1 MRNQAQVVVIGGGIF
16 GTSVAYHLAK
26 AGCTDVVLLEKGEL
40 TSGTTFHSVGLVS
53 QFRTSPALMKVMNY
67 TIKLYSELAQGDHG
81 DSLGWHT
88 VGSLRL
94 ASSKDRLKAL
104 QREVSRAKA
113 IGLTADIISPKEV
126 LERCPQLTDESLYG
140 AVYVPDDGHIDPS
153 GITFEFARRARNMGV
168 EVNTRV
174 LVTGITLSEKRAVTE
189 VITDHGNIKTECVV
203 NAAGQW
209 APRIGDM
216 VGVHIPIVSMM
227 NQYLTTKPIAGH
239 ELPRQTPVIRDPD
252 RLFYCREDVGAYL
265 VGGFETNPKAWS
277 TDGVPWGFTQ
287 ELLPGE
293 WELFEGIMEG
303 AMQRIPILNQA
314 GAIELINGPDAFTP
328 DGYYAMGP
336 VPGLKG
342 FYVAAGGSDNGIA
355 GGGGVGMLMAE
366 WILEGETSID
376 THEMNVR
383 RFGPHLTDK
392 TFRVEQ
398 CREVIR
404 YYYHLRYP
412 NDENEWGRPLRTSPV
427 YDRLKD
433 LGAVFGLKNGWERV
447 NYFDTG
453 QPWRQAGADQKNWGW
468 GRPPYFDRV
477 GSEVKAA
484 REKAALFDMTSFG
497 KIRMRGPGALALLQ
511 MLAANDLDR
520 PVGSVTYTQFL
531 NPKGGIESDVT
542 VTRLKDDVFRVVSG
556 TSFVSNDLGWIQL
569 HMPDDGSVEIEDETE
584 RLACLGLWGPE
595 SRRVLGSVCDSD
607 LSNEAFPYMT
617 AKSVEITHVAVWA
630 QRASYVGE
638 LGWEL
643 YVQPQDALRVWD
655 ALMAAGAEYGL
666 QPAGYK
672 ALDALRLEKGYVYWS
687 ADITPGDNP
696 LKAGLGRFVRM
707 NKPDFIGKAAL
718 EEIQKQGLGS
728 TLVALTMDAEGNL
741 YGGESVS
748 AEGKVVDRI
757 RSGGYGYTIGR
768 DIGLVYLPLELA
780 NAGRELDVQV
790 MDRRVKARVAELP
803 LVDPKG
809 EKIRGFITT

>member
-1 MRNQAQVVVIGGGIF
+1 MKDQAQVVIIGGGIF
-16 GTSVAYHLAK
+16 GTSIAYHLAR
-26 AGCTDVVLLEKGEL
+26 AGCTDVVLVEKGEL

-67 TIKLYSELAQGDHG
+67 TINLYSELAKGEGG

-113 IGLTADIISPKEV
+113 IGLTADIISPEEV
-126 LERCPQLTDESLYG
+126 LERCPQLAADRLYG

-153 GITFEFARRARNMGV
+153 GITFEFARQARKMGV
-168 EVNTRV
+168 EINTKV
-174 LVTGITLSEKRAVTE
+174 LVTGINVSPAGEVTE

-209 APRIGDM
+209 APRIGEM
-216 VGVHIPIVSMM
+216 VGVHIPIVAMM
-227 NQYLTTKPIAGH
+227 NQYLTTKPIEGH
-239 ELPRQTPVIRDPD
+239 ELPTNTPVIRDPD
-252 RLFYCREDVGAYL
+252 RLFYCREDVGSYL
-265 VGGFETNPKAWS
+265 VGGFETNPKPWS
-277 TDGVPWGFTQ
+277 TDGVPWDFTQ

-293 WELFEGIMEG
+293 WEIFEGIMEG
-303 AMQRIPILNQA
+303 AMQRIPILNEA
-314 GAIELINGPDAFTP
+314 EAIELVNGPDAFTP

-355 GGGGVGMLMAE
+355 GGGGVGMLMAD

-376 THEMNVR
+376 THEMNIR
-383 RFGPHLTDK
+383 RFGPHLRDK

-412 NDENEWGRPLRTSPV
+412 NDENEWGRPLRTSPL
-427 YDRLKD
+427 YDRLKE

-447 NYFDTG
+447 NYFDAGKT
-453 QPWRQAGADQKNWGW
+453 WRQAGADQKNWGW
-468 GRPPYFDRV
+468 ERPPYFDQV
-477 GSEVKAA
+477 GTEVKAA
-484 REKAALFDMTSFG
+484 RERVALFDMTSFG
-497 KIRMRGPGALALLQ
+497 KIRLRGPGALDLLQ
-511 MLAANDLDR
+511 QLAANNLDK

-542 VTRLKDDVFRVVSG
+542 VTHLKDDEFRIISG
-556 TSFVSNDLGWIQL
+556 TSFVSNDFGWIQL
-569 HMPDDGSVEIEDETE
+569 HLPDDGSVEMEDETE
-584 RLACLGLWGPE
+584 SLCCLTLWGPE
-595 SRRVLGSVCDSD
+595 SRQVLGSVCEND
-607 LSNEAFPYMT
+607 LSNAAFPYMT
-617 AKSVEITHVAVWA
+617 AQSIVINNITVWA
-630 QRASYVGE
+630 QRVSYVGE

-643 YVQPQDALRVWD
+643 YIQPGDAVAVME
-655 ALMAAGAEYGL
+655 ALMDAGSQFGI

-672 ALDALRLEKGYVYWS
+672 ALDALRIEKGYLYWS
-687 ADITPGDNP
+687 GDITPEDNP
-696 LKAGLGRFVRM
+696 LAAGLGVFVDLS
-707 NKPDFIGKAAL
+707 KPDFIGKEAL
-718 EEIQKQGLGS
+718 AKIQKQGLS
-728 TLVALTMDAEGNL
+728 TRLTALTMDAGGNL
-741 YGGESVS
+741 YGGESVY
-748 AEGKVVDRI
+748 ANGQVIDRI
-757 RSGGYGYTIGR
+757 RSGNYGYTIGR

-780 NAGRELDVQV
+780 KPGTELAVQV
-790 MDRRVKARVAELP
+790 MGERVKATVADLP

-809 EKIRGFITT
+809 EKIRA

>member
-1 MRNQAQVVVIGGGIF
+1 MKDQAQVVIIGGGIF
-16 GTSVAYHLAK
+16 GTSIAYHLAR
-26 AGCTDVVLLEKGEL
+26 AGCTDVVLVEKGEL

-67 TIKLYSELAQGDHG
+67 TINLYNELAQGEGG

-104 QREVSRAKA
+104 QREVSRANA
-113 IGLTADIISPKEV
+113 IGLTADIISPTEV
-126 LERCPQLTDESLYG
+126 LSIFPQLTDESLYG

-153 GITFEFARRARNMGV
+153 GITYEFARQARNMGV
-168 EVNTRV
+168 EINTKV
-174 LVTGITLSEKRAVTE
+174 LVTGITLSPTREVTE

-209 APRIGDM
+209 APRIGEM

-239 ELPRQTPVIRDPD
+239 ELPTNTPVIRDPD

-265 VGGFETNPKAWS
+265 VGGFETNPKPWS
-277 TDGVPWGFTQ
+277 TDGVAWDFTQ

-303 AMQRIPILNQA
+303 AMQRIPILNEA
-314 GAIELINGPDAFTP
+314 EVIELINGPDAFTP

-355 GGGGVGMLMAE
+355 GGGGVGLLMAE

-392 TFRVEQ
+392 FFRVEQ

-412 NDENEWGRPLRTSPV
+412 NDENEWGRPLRTSPL
-427 YDRLKD
+427 YERLKE

-447 NYFDTG
+447 NYFDSGKT
-453 QPWRQAGADQKNWGW
+453 WRQAGADQKNWGW
-468 GRPPYFDRV
+468 QRPPYFDQVDR
-477 GSEVKAA
+477 EVKAA
-484 REKAALFDMTSFG
+484 RERVALFDMTSFG
-497 KIRMRGPGALALLQ
+497 KIRLRGSGALDLLQ
-511 MLAANDLDR
+511 KLAANNLAK
-520 PVGSVTYTQFL
+520 PLGSVTYTQFL

-542 VTRLKDDVFRVVSG
+542 VTRLKDDEFRIISG
-556 TSFVSNDLGWIQL
+556 TSFVSNDFGWIQL
-569 HMPDDGSVEIEDETE
+569 HLPGDGSVEIEDETE
-584 RLACLGLWGPE
+584 SLCCLGLWGPE
-595 SRRVLGSVCDSD
+595 SRRVLGAVCGTD
-607 LSNEAFPYMT
+607 LSNAAFPYMT
-617 AKSVEITHVAVWA
+617 AQSIALKNITVWA
-630 QRASYVGE
+630 QRVSYVGE

-643 YVQPQDALRVWD
+643 YTQPGDAVTVWD
-655 ALMAAGAEYGL
+655 ALMDAGSVCGI
-666 QPAGYK
+666 QSAGYK
-672 ALDALRLEKGYVYWS
+672 ALDALRIEKGYLYWS
-687 ADITPGDNP
+687 GDITPEDNP
-696 LKAGLGRFVRM
+696 LEAGLGMFVRM
-707 NKPDFIGKAAL
+707 SKPDFIGRQAL
-718 EEIQKQGLGS
+718 EKIQKQGLS
-728 TLVALTMDAEGNL
+728 SKLVALTMDAGGNL
-741 YGGESVS
+741 YGGESVY
-748 AEGKVVDRI
+748 AGGKVVDRI
-757 RSGGYGYTIGR
+757 RSGSYGYAIGK

-780 NAGRELDVQV
+780 RAGVELEVQV
-790 MDRRVKARVAELP
+790 MGERVKARVAKLP

-809 EKIRGFITT
+809 LKLKV

>member
-1 MRNQAQVVVIGGGIF
+1 MKDQAQVVIIGGGIF
-16 GTSVAYHLAK
+16 GTSIAYHLAR
-26 AGCTDVVLLEKGEL
+26 AGCTDVVLVEKGEL

-67 TIKLYSELAQGDHG
+67 TINLYNELAQGKGG

-94 ASSKDRLKAL
+94 ASSEDRLKAL
-104 QREVSRAKA
+104 QRDVSRARA
-113 IGLTADIISPKEV
+113 IGLTADIISPREV
-126 LERCPQLTDESLYG
+126 LGICPYLTDDSLYG

-153 GITFEFARRARNMGV
+153 GITYEFARQAREMGV
-168 EVNTRV
+168 EINTRV
-174 LVTGITLSEKRAVTE
+174 LVTDIVLSPEREITK
-189 VITDHGNIKTECVV
+189 VITDHGSIKTECVV

-209 APRIGDM
+209 APRIGEM

-239 ELPRQTPVIRDPD
+239 ELPTQTPVIRDPD

-265 VGGFETNPKAWS
+265 IGGFETNPKPWS
-277 TDGVPWGFTQ
+277 TVGVPWDFTQ

-303 AMQRIPILNQA
+303 AMQRIPILNEA
-314 GAIELINGPDAFTP
+314 EAIELINGPDAFTP

-383 RFGPHLTDK
+383 RFGPHLIDK
-392 TFRVEQ
+392 SFRVEQ

-412 NDENEWGRPLRTSPV
+412 NDENEWGRPLRTSPL
-427 YDRLKD
+427 YERLKE
-433 LGAVFGLKNGWERV
+433 LGSVFGLKNGWERV
-447 NYFDTG
+447 NYFDSDKT
-453 QPWRQAGADQKNWGW
+453 WRQAGADQKNWGW
-468 GRPPYFDRV
+468 ERPPYFDQV

-484 REKAALFDMTSFG
+484 RERVALFDMTSFG
-497 KIRMRGPGALALLQ
+497 KIRLRGSGALDLLQ
-511 MLAANDLDR
+511 KLAAKNLDK
-520 PVGSVTYTQFL
+520 PVGSITYTQFL

-542 VTRLKDDVFRVVSG
+542 ITRLEDDEFRIISG
-556 TSFVSNDLGWIQL
+556 TSFVSNDIGWIRL
-569 HMPDDGSVEIEDETE
+569 HLPADGSVEVEDETDH
-584 RLACLGLWGPE
+584 LACLGLWGPE
-595 SRRVLGSVCDSD
+595 SRRVLESLCGSD
-607 LSNEAFPYMT
+607 LSNTAFPYMT
-617 AKSVEITHVAVWA
+617 AQSLEIEEITVWA
-630 QRASYVGE
+630 QRVSYVGE

-643 YVQPQDALRVWD
+643 YIHPEDALKVWD
-655 ALMAAGAEYGL
+655 ALMDAGSECDI

-672 ALDALRLEKGYVYWS
+672 ALDALRIEKGYLYWS
-687 ADITPGDNP
+687 ADISPEDNP
-696 LKAGLGRFVRM
+696 LEAGLGIFVDL
-707 NKPDFIGKAAL
+707 NKPDFIGKQAL
-718 EEIQKQGLGS
+718 QKIKGKGLNS
-728 TLVALTMDAEGNL
+728 RLMALTMDAGGNL
-741 YGGESVS
+741 YGGESVYAS
-748 AEGKVVDRI
+748 DKVIDRI
-757 RSGGYGYTIGR
+757 RSGNYGYTIGQ

-780 NAGRELDVQV
+780 KAGVELEVQV
-790 MDRRVKARVAELP
+790 LGQRVKARVAKLP
-803 LVDPKG
+803 LVDPGG
-809 EKIRGFITT
+809 EKIRE